1 MIPLRDWNCY
11 LEILYEFSEA
21 MDTIAIVLIR
31 DGVFSLDDIEF
42 GVKRFVNGKG
52 NDIEDYQDDFF

>member
-1 MIPLRDWNCY
+1 
-11 LEILYEFSEA
+11 
-21 MDTIAIVLIR
+21 MDTILIVLTR

-42 GVKRFVNGKG
+42 RVKRFVNGKG